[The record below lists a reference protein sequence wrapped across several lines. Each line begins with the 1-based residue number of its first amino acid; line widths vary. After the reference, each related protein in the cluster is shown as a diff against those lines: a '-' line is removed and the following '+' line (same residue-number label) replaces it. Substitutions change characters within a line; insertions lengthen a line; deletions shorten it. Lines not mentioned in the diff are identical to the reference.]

1 MKLLPPSALAQ
12 EIWDSALLTRPDRH
26 FLQSWA
32 WGEFQLKLGNPIWR
46 LAVEHDGE
54 IVNQLLVIRLSLGFG
69 WYILY
74 SPRGSI
80 VNKRLSA
87 QLQQESAK
95 LLLQEINRL
104 GHTNRTILFRIDPNA
119 FAHDALTLSFYRS
132 NNFIPNPYK
141 NIQPRHIQLVKLDTS
156 DEVLRQQMKPKP
168 RYNINVATKHE
179 VLIKS
184 GTGEEDIK
192 EFARLATQT
201 GRRQGFI
208 PHSTNYYITQ
218 IHTLHQA
225 GMGNLLFAEKLVDVD
240 EKIINDTPLGSI
252 FLVTFGDTT
261 TYVHGASSDT
271 YKNLMAPY
279 LLHWFGMTM
288 AKRRGMR
295 FYDLGG
301 IHPDPDH
308 PWAGI
313 TRFKQGFGGQAVEY
327 IGTLELPLN
336 RSLYR
341 IYSFISRFR

>member
-1 MKLLPPSALAQ
+1 MKLLPPSALTQ

-80 VNKRLSA
+80 VNKQLSA

-95 LLLQEINRL
+95 LLLQEINQL
-104 GHTNRTILFRIDPNA
+104 GQTNRIILFRIDPNA

-132 NNFIPNPYK
+132 NNFILNSRK
-141 NIQPRHIQLVKLDTS
+141 NIQPRHIQLVNLDTS
-156 DEVLRQQMKPKP
+156 DEVLRQHMKPKT
-168 RYNINVATKHE
+168 RYNISVAAKHE
-179 VLIKS
+179 VLIS
-184 GTGEEDIK
+184 SDTGEEDIK
-192 EFARLATQT
+192 EFAQLATQT
-201 GRRQGFI
+201 GQRQGFT
-208 PHSTNYYITQ
+208 PHSINYYITQ

-225 GMGNLLFAEKLVDVD
+225 GIGDLLFAKKLFDAD
-240 EKIINDTPLGSI
+240 EKTINDVPLGGI
-252 FLVTFGDTT
+252 WLVTFGDTT
-261 TYVHGASSDT
+261 TYVHGASSDAH
-271 YKNLMAPY
+271 KNLMAPY

-295 FYDLGG
+295 FYNLGG
-301 IHPDPDH
+301 VHPDPKH
-308 PWAGI
+308 PWTGI
-313 TRFKQGFGGQAVEY
+313 TRFKRGFGGQAVEY

-336 RSLYR
+336 LSLYR
-341 IYSFISRFR
+341 IYSVISRWR